1 MPENASK
8 YQAMAQQAGM
18 SRLISGIH
26 YRIDVETGLTV
37 GQNVGNYAVARAQ
50 IDGAN

>member
-1 MPENASK
+1 
-8 YQAMAQQAGM
+8 MAQQAGM

-50 IDGAN
+50 ADGAN